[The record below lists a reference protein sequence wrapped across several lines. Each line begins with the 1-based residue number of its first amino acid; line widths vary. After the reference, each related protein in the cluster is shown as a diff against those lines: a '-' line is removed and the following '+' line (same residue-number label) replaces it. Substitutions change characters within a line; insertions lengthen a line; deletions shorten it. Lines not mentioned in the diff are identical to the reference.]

1 MAYRQDLAAYTLNQV
16 RNGKLME
23 EASEKLNN
31 LVAAIQD
38 TNLKGELT
46 LKINIRPDGRDT
58 GRYFISGKVDTK
70 TPVLKHS
77 ETLLFGTPDGNLT
90 RIDPAQ
96 TQLDLRDVS
105 TSRREIVMVDDQQS
119 APRSVS

>member
-1 MAYRQDLAAYTLNQV
+1 MAYRQDLAAFTLNQI
-16 RNGKLME
+16 RSGKLME
-23 EASEKLNN
+23 EASEKLNS
-31 LVAAIQD
+31 LVGAIQD
-38 TNLKGELT
+38 TNLAGELT
-46 LKINIRPDGRDT
+46 LKIKIRPDGRDT

-96 TQLDLRDVS
+96 SELDLREVTAQRKPATIVDEPAIPARVVS
-105 TSRREIVMVDDQQS
+105 
-119 APRSVS
+119 

>member
-1 MAYRQDLAAYTLNQV
+1 MAYREDLAAYTLNQV

-23 EASEKLNN
+23 EASEKLNT
-31 LVAAIQD
+31 LVSAIQD

-46 LKINIRPDGRDT
+46 LKITIRPDGRDT
-58 GRYFISGKVDTK
+58 GRYFISGKVDSK

-105 TSRREIVMVDDQQS
+105 APRKPARIVDEPQTT
-119 APRSVS
+119 PRSVS